1 MKVLEVTVES
11 NIDSDS
17 TGKFI
22 AVRESEIYEVH
33 YASPWGATGNK
44 KGAGLFAIPSP
55 QQKVLIIQ
63 PDESS
68 TWYLLSVLHSGPFVG
83 ESKVPKELYEKR
95 DVPQQFVIRDPI
107 GNELIFSHAYKKSF
121 NYKVQLKSSLGKKL
135 VFLDSPTSSE
145 VRLEN
150 EKGDGILI
158 RGKTAPQFAAFPPPP
173 AARSIDI
180 KSSGPMS
187 LISRRSSLNLTIE
200 DGKDLNIR
208 NRSIGFNSLMSRFA
222 SDMSTFRTPLFVP
235 YGNVNIESE
244 WRDVNITAGKT
255 HGFLSKILSPFGIY
269 DNQNLLYKENY
280 RGKVMIKARGSAPTL
295 PFEQGA
301 IVQISS
307 DGSIILKSLTG
318 KIYIKGDVLNLRGD
332 SEVNIESRGNV
343 NIQAGEVFKATA
355 GTNYPTN
362 PEPFFPGVGLLSR
375 PLGNSPDF
383 VINTYEE
390 ILHNTTRAAVSPIP
404 KNPFSC
410 QLDMGGPLGNTII
423 DGRAVFVNEQVPR
436 PIYSSST
443 RLPLPEARK
452 AETPPVILTDYEKSI
467 VPS

>member
-1 MKVLEVTVES
+1 MKVLEAKVES
-11 NIDSDS
+11 NIDSES
-17 TGKFI
+17 TGRFT
-22 AVRESEIYEVH
+22 AVRDSEIYEVH
-33 YASPWGATGNK
+33 YASPWGAIGQK
-44 KGAGLFAIPSP
+44 KGSGFFAIPSP
-55 QQKVLIIQ
+55 EQKVLIIQ

-95 DVPQQFVIRDPI
+95 DVPQQMVIRDPI
-107 GNELIFSHAYKKSF
+107 GNELIFSHAYKKTF
-121 NYKVQLKSSLGKKL
+121 NYKIQLKSSLGKKL
-135 VFLDSPTSSE
+135 VFLDSPTISE

-150 EKGDGILI
+150 EKGDGMLI
-158 RGKTAPQFAAFPPPP
+158 RGKTAPQFASFPPPP

-187 LISRRSSLNLTIE
+187 LVSRRSSLNIRIE
-200 DGKDLNIR
+200 DGKDINIS
-208 NRSIGFNSLMSRFA
+208 NKSIGFNSLMSRFA

-235 YGNVNIESE
+235 YGNVNIESD

-255 HGFLSKILSPFGIY
+255 HGFLSKILSPFRIY
-269 DNQNLLYKENY
+269 DSPNLLYKENY

-307 DGSIILKSLTG
+307 DGSIILKSLSG

-332 SEVNIESRGNV
+332 TEVNIESRGNV
-343 NIQAGEVFKATA
+343 NIQAGEIFKATA
-355 GTNYPTN
+355 GTNYPAN
-362 PEPFFPGVGLLSR
+362 PEPFVPGRGLVTK
-375 PLGNSPDF
+375 PLGNSPDTI
-383 VINTYEE
+383 INTYEE
-390 ILHNTTRAAVSPIP
+390 LLHNTTRLAVVGPP
-404 KNPFSC
+404 KTPYSC
-410 QLDMGGPLGNTII
+410 QIEMGGPSYNTYI
-423 DGRAVFVNEQVPR
+423 DGASVILGEEVPR
-436 PIYSSST
+436 LFNSGP
-443 RLPLPEARK
+443 RLPLLEARK